1 MRVLTIVG
9 NRPQFIKAAPLSLAL
24 ADARH
29 RRGLAPLGAALRRG
43 DVGDL
48 LRRARHP
55 EPSHSLDLRT
65 ADREVLERG
74 IGDVVARERPDW
86 VIVFGDTNT
95 TLAGAR
101 AAVQAGVRLAHVEA
115 GLRSGD
121 QSMPE
126 ERNRIEVDRIA
137 DLLLCPDDGSRETL
151 EAEGVAG
158 VAAVVGDVMAD
169 AARLFVPL
177 ARERFPPALDAGSY
191 LVATVHREAN
201 VDEPRLSRI
210 VDGLNGLTEPVV
222 FPAHPR
228 TRAAMGRF
236 DLRLAPHVSLTEPL
250 GYLELAALAS
260 QARVI
265 LTDSGGLRR
274 SVLVRRPCVTLR
286 PSTEWVDT
294 VRVGANVLVDDD
306 PDAIAAARSRGTHA
320 ERPRFRS
327 STGRRLRLGAG
338 HRGARCLAAKPWANV
353 VVLAAALRG
362 DPDSLGRPPGQR
374 RAPCEGDQRFARG
387 PGTRSSDRG

>member
-24 ADARH
+24 ADAGIDEVSLH
-29 RRGLAPLGAALRRG
+29 SGQHYDAAMSEIFYDELGIR
-43 DVGDL
+43 
-48 LRRARHP
+48 
-55 EPSHSLDLRT
+55 EPTHSLDLRT

-74 IGDVVARERPDW
+74 IADVIARERPDW

-101 AAVQAGVRLAHVEA
+101 AGLKARVRLAHVEA

-121 QSMPE
+121 LSMPE

-158 VAAVVGDVMAD
+158 AAAVVGDVMAD
-169 AARLFVPL
+169 AVRLFVPL
-177 ARERFPPALDAGSY
+177 ARERFPTALEPASY

-210 VDGLNGLTEPVV
+210 VEGLNGLTEPVL

-236 DLRLAPHVSLTEPL
+236 DLRPAPHVSLLEPL

-265 LTDSGGLRR
+265 LTDSGGLQKEAYWYG
-274 SVLVRRPCVTLR
+274 VPCVTLR

-294 VRVGANVLVDDD
+294 VRVGANTLVDDD
-306 PDAIAAARSRGTHA
+306 PAAIMAAVEAAVMPNDRPVLYGDGYAS
-320 ERPRFRS
+320 ERV
-327 STGRRLRLGAG
+327 T
-338 HRGARCLAAKPWANV
+338 
-353 VVLAAALRG
+353 AAL
-362 DPDSLGRPPGQR
+362 
-374 RAPCEGDQRFARG
+374 AV
-387 PGTRSSDRG
+387 